1 MASAGKAVE
10 VHLVDGTYEL
20 FRHYFAVPQSSGADG
35 QEIAAVR
42 GVLSSVLSMLSKGA
56 THVAVATDH
65 VIESFRNDLYEY
77 YKTGDG
83 IAPDLISQFPLLED
97 ALESMGVVVWRMVEF
112 EADDALAAGAAQAAQ
127 DPGVERV
134 IICTPDKDLSQSVVG
149 DRIVQLDRRREITR
163 NEAGVIEKFGVRP
176 ASIPDYL
183 GLVGDT
189 ADGFPGIP
197 GWGAKAASSVL
208 SIYDHFE
215 NIPKDADKWDR
226 SIRNSK
232 KLAKILFA
240 SWDDAILFRKL
251 ATLRLDISLFNSV
264 EELRWTGPKP
274 GFDKLCTQIRSMDL
288 FKRATALAAR
298 QEDAPP
304 FSSQS

>member
-1 MASAGKAVE
+1 ME

-20 FRHYFAVPQSSGADG
+20 FRHYFAVPQSSDANG

-83 IAPDLISQFPLLED
+83 IAPDLISQFPILED
-97 ALESMGVVVWRMVEF
+97 ALEAMGVVVWPMVEF
-112 EADDALAAGAAQAAQ
+112 EADDALAAGAAKAAL
-127 DPGVERV
+127 DFNVARV
-134 IICTPDKDLSQSVVG
+134 VICTPDKDLGQSVVG
-149 DRIVQLDRRREITR
+149 DRVVQLDRRREITR
-163 NEAGVIEKFGVRP
+163 NEAGIIEKFGVRP

-189 ADGFPGIP
+189 ADGFPGIT

-208 SIYDHFE
+208 FIYDHYE
-215 NIPKDADKWDR
+215 NIPKEPDQWDP

-232 KLAKILFA
+232 KLAKILFD
-240 SWDDAILFRKL
+240 SWDDALLFRKL
-251 ATLRLDISLFNSV
+251 ATLRLDIELFSDV
-264 EELRWTGPKP
+264 EELRWKGPKP
-274 GFDKLCTQIRSMDL
+274 GFDKLCTEMRSMDL
-288 FKRATALAAR
+288 FKRATALAEKHQLA
-298 QEDAPP
+298 
-304 FSSQS
+304 SS

>member
-1 MASAGKAVE
+1 ME

-20 FRHYFAVPQSSGADG
+20 FRHYFAVPQSSDAEG

-65 VIESFRNDLYEY
+65 VIESFRNDLYQY

-83 IAPDLISQFPLLED
+83 IAPDLISQFPILED

-112 EADDALAAGAAQAAQ
+112 EADDALAAGAAKAAQ
-127 DPGVERV
+127 DPAVERV

-208 SIYDHFE
+208 FIYDHFE
-215 NIPKDADKWDR
+215 NIPKDADQWDP

-232 KLAKILFA
+232 KLAKILFD

-251 ATLRLDISLFNSV
+251 ATLRLDIDLFNSV

-274 GFDKLCTQIRSMDL
+274 GFDTMCTQMRSMDL
-288 FKRATALAAR
+288 YKRATALAAKSL
-298 QEDAPP
+298 ASP
-304 FSSQS
+304 

>member
-1 MASAGKAVE
+1 ME

-20 FRHYFAVPQSSGADG
+20 FRHYFAVPQSSDLDG

-56 THVAVATDH
+56 THIAVATDH

-83 IAPDLISQFPLLED
+83 VPPDLMSQFPILED

-112 EADDALAAGAAQAAQ
+112 EADDALAAGAARASKDANV
-127 DPGVERV
+127 DRV
-134 IICTPDKDLSQSVVG
+134 VICTPDKDLGQSVVG
-149 DRIVQLDRRREITR
+149 DRVVQLDRRREITR
-163 NEAGVIEKFGVRP
+163 NEAAIIEKFGVRP

-208 SIYDHFE
+208 FIYNHYE
-215 NIPKDADKWDR
+215 NIPNDPDQWDR

-232 KLAKILFA
+232 KLAKILFD
-240 SWDDAILFRKL
+240 SWEDALLFRKL
-251 ATLRLDISLFNSV
+251 ATLRLDIDLFNSV
-264 EELRWTGPKP
+264 DELRWIGPKP
-274 GFDKLCTQIRSMDL
+274 EFDKFCTRMRSMDL
-288 FKRATALAAR
+288 FKRATALALK
-298 QEDAPP
+298 Q
-304 FSSQS
+304 SSSI